1 VRIRLDSVLAAGMVV
16 GVFPF
21 RQNQVRLI
29 LALFGGFLNC
39 DLGLTH
45 QPKLYAQSVPVFGGR
60 WWVELPLT

>member
-1 VRIRLDSVLAAGMVV
+1 MRIRLASVLAAGMVA

-21 RQNQVRLI
+21 RQNQVPLI

-45 QPKLYAQSVPVFGGR
+45 HLKKYAQSVTVFGGGGG
-60 WWVELPLT
+60 LNYH